1 MMMPANYSVIAE
13 NEMTYVVGGGVI
25 EAIGAVTAPI
35 WTAAN
40 VKQFSTNIV
49 TLVGNEYVNDFVQK
63 TFGVLFSKGNTT
75 WEDVKNIPTSMIG
88 GKEQGLGSQVF
99 HALGMVAGAY
109 NLGMV
114 SVANKAA
121 DVSLFPGKPVADGW
135 TKKEVTVGNTK
146 YTYGA

>member
-25 EAIGAVTAPI
+25 EAIGAVTAPR
-35 WTAAN
+35 WTWDN
-40 VKQFSTNIV
+40 VKQFNTNIV
-49 TLVGNEYVNDFVQK
+49 TLVGNAYVNSFVQK
-63 TFGVLFSKGNTT
+63 TFGVLFNTGDTT
-75 WEDVKNIPTSMIG
+75 WEQVKNIPADLIG

-121 DVSLFPGKPVADGW
+121 DVKLFKADPKPKYHGTVDGKTFEIWG
-135 TKKEVTVGNTK
+135 
-146 YTYGA
+146 